1 MLVLIFILLCHQ
13 VVWEISAQDSPV
25 SMHSGGTMQFT
36 KHEHFISNVFGYK
49 QDISHLYIRDPPL
62 SMGVT
67 FV

>member
-1 MLVLIFILLCHQ
+1 MPVLIFILPCHQ
-13 VVWEISAQDSPV
+13 VVWEISARDSSV
-25 SMHSGGTMQFT
+25 SMHSGGKMQFA
-36 KHEHFISNVFGYK
+36 KHEHFISNEFGYK